1 MFILKTEM
9 DGIRWNL
16 GGEKRYTETCHFHPP
31 PHATYL
37 FLQRGP
43 LSYLLHFL
51 SVFLCGTCFW
61 CLCNV
66 GGSVTSPSSVLLWL
80 LGNNF
85 TCLEFFRCIPN
96 PGIAA
101 KTNNY
106 WIFSQCQLCADR
118 KRKVWWVF
126 INRILPQNQLAQE
139 SNITSIL
146 KLPNSPSGHCL
157 AEGKHYSDFSQDR
170 LVLCHLLM
178 FNFKENNILTIQYI
192 YFLG

>member
-1 MFILKTEM
+1 MESGRRKEIH
-9 DGIRWNL
+9 RNL
-16 GGEKRYTETCHFHPP
+16 PFPP
-31 PHATYL
+31 PTPRHL
-37 FLQRGP
+37 LIPPERSVL
-43 LSYLLHFL
+43 LSSSF
-51 SVFLCGTCFW
+51 SNVSLCGACFL

-66 GGSVTSPSSVLLWL
+66 GGSVASPSSVLLWL

-126 INRILPQNQLAQE
+126 INRIHPQNQPAQE
-139 SNITSIL
+139 SNITSVL
-146 KLPNSPSGHCL
+146 KLPNSPGHCL
-157 AEGKHYSDFSQDR
+157 AEGKHYPDFSQDR
-170 LVLCHLLM
+170 LVLSHLLM
-178 FNFKENNILTIQYI
+178 LNFKENNILTV
-192 YFLG
+192 